1 MNGSL
6 LGDLELVDHILAS
19 YRSATVGASFAR
31 TRKRYTLTGND
42 AELMALQQAAK
53 TRHEIE
59 AAITSMFAAEDEGLR
74 AALETAKQAGLPQIQ
89 ISPIQGKFLQLLATM
104 CNAHKILEIGAL
116 AGYSGIW
123 LARALPPG
131 GRLIT
136 LEMNPDHANVVQHS
150 FERAG
155 VGNRTE
161 VRVGK
166 ALDLLPTLEREAPF
180 DLVFIDADKPP
191 YAQYLDWAL
200 RLTRPGSIIVAD
212 NCIRSGKA
220 FGPAE
225 NADIAGII
233 ELNKRIASDPR
244 LVSLA
249 LAMDDD
255 YTDGFAVAV
264 VKHQ

>member
-1 MNGSL
+1 
-6 LGDLELVDHILAS
+6 
-19 YRSATVGASFAR
+19 
-31 TRKRYTLTGND
+31 LTGKD
-42 AELMALQQAAK
+42 AELTALKQAAK

-59 AAITSMFAAEDEGLR
+59 AAITGMFAAEDEGLR
-74 AALETAKQAGLPQIQ
+74 ASLEAAQQAGLPKIQ
-89 ISPIQGKFLQLLATM
+89 ISPIQGKFLQLLAAM

-136 LEMNPDHANVVQHS
+136 LEMSPYHANVVEKS
-150 FERAG
+150 FEKAG
-155 VGNRTE
+155 VSDRAE
-161 VRVGK
+161 VRQGK
-166 ALDLLPTLEREAPF
+166 ALDLLPALESEAPF

-191 YAQYLDWAL
+191 YPQYLDWAL
-200 RLTRPGSIIVAD
+200 RLTRHGSIIVAD

-220 FGPAE
+220 FAQAE
-225 NADIAGII
+225 DEAMAGIV
-233 ELNKRIASDPR
+233 EFNQRIASDPR

-255 YTDGFAVAV
+255 YTDGFAIAV
-264 VKHQ
+264 VKYL

>member
-1 MNGSL
+1 M
-6 LGDLELVDHILAS
+6 
-19 YRSATVGASFAR
+19 
-31 TRKRYTLTGND
+31 TGND

-136 LEMNPDHANVVQHS
+136 LELNPDHANVVQHS
-150 FERAG
+150 F
-155 VGNRTE
+155 
-161 VRVGK
+161 
-166 ALDLLPTLEREAPF
+166 
-180 DLVFIDADKPP
+180 LVFIDADKPP
-191 YAQYLDWAL
+191 YPQYLDWAL

-233 ELNKRIASDPR
+233 ELNKRIASDPH
-244 LVSLA
+244 LVSLV